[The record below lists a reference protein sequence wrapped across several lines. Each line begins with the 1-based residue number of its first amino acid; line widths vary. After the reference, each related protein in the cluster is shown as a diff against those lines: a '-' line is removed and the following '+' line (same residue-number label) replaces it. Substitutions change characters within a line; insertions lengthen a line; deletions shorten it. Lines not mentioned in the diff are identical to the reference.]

1 MKPMPIAIITVD
13 GPSGVGK
20 GTLCARLSAHY
31 GYHFL
36 DSGALY
42 RVLGLACHQAD
53 IGFDSDAA
61 IALARRLPVQFLSGK
76 IYLEQQD
83 VTDSIRTETTASYA
97 SQVAV
102 VPEVR
107 QALLAFQQDYAR
119 SPGLV
124 ADGRDMGTIVFPQ
137 AQAKLFLEASAEVR
151 ANRRAKQLKNQGID
165 VKIEQL
171 IQEIQERD
179 DRDKHRQIAPM
190 VAASDALVLDTSHLS
205 PDTVFDQALAWI
217 NLRLDKTGV

>member
-1 MKPMPIAIITVD
+1 VKPMPIAIITVD